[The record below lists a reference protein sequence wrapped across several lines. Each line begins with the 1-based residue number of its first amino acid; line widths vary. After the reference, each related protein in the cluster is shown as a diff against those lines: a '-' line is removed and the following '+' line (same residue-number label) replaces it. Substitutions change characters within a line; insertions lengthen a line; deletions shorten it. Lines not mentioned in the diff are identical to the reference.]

1 MINGYYPSKLVLYDS
16 TGLVEMDSITLDLC
30 GEGGMA
36 ESWTA
41 EDSIVKQY
49 QKDSR
54 IETHYKGVRYHY
66 ALDFGRYSSHDNTE
80 NILKIINWFLQN
92 NQYIRIYPRSDISRF
107 KWVYMPPEVM
117 NDLQLKLINRG
128 SNSKG
133 FQGLNIKVSQ
143 TTTQAG
149 LDWINTND
157 LTKNI
162 ICEPVELNL

>member
-1 MINGYYPSKLVLYDS
+1 
-16 TGLVEMDSITLDLC
+16 
-30 GEGGMA
+30 
-36 ESWTA
+36 
-41 EDSIVKQY
+41 
-49 QKDSR
+49 
-54 IETHYKGVRYHY
+54 
-66 ALDFGRYSSHDNTE
+66 
-80 NILKIINWFLQN
+80 
-92 NQYIRIYPRSDISRF
+92 
-107 KWVYMPPEVM
+107 MPPEVM